1 MGRHDSMPR
10 LRLEEVMVKSVAE
23 MLKEAE
29 VEAPEWPKTIY
40 ESLIRAQMEMTHAKL
55 DGVNPAFK
63 SRYATLGSTI
73 DAVRPALNKYGIFV
87 SQEADSG
94 DNGVRVRTIL
104 THHSGETMMTTWTPV
119 GLDKTNAHGYGS
131 AFSYARRYSLQ
142 MACGIFGGE
151 DDDGNIAAQNAPKGA
166 AAQAIEG
173 VKIDRE
179 LRDKYII
186 EIRECIATDDA
197 QGWWQLADELDDPES
212 QDLKIAIWTG
222 LNSKERSQLKAWSQA
237 KEI

>member
-1 MGRHDSMPR
+1 
-10 LRLEEVMVKSVAE
+10 MVKSVAE
-23 MLKEAE
+23 MVDKVEKEME
-29 VEAPEWPKTIY
+29 ENKWPSTMQ
-40 ESLIRAQMEMTHAKL
+40 ESWIRAQMDMTHAKL

-63 SRYATLGSTI
+63 SKYATLASTI
-73 DAVRPALNKYGIFV
+73 DAVKPFLTKQGIGFFQQARATDHGIEVQTVFV
-87 SQEADSG
+87 
-94 DNGVRVRTIL
+94 
-104 THHSGETMMTTWTPV
+104 HHSGEQMVTSWLPV

-131 AFSYARRYSLQ
+131 AYSYARRYSLQ

-179 LRDKYII
+179 LRDKYIV